1 MIDIEDDIFD
11 EVSEKVYAA
20 FEKKCPDLLMMS
32 EYVKSP
38 SSFPFVSLVEIDNAT
53 FRNTQSTDGNE
64 NHVAVTYELNVY
76 SNKTSGKK
84 AECKAIARFID
95 EILLEMNFTR
105 TMLEPVPN
113 QDEATIYRI
122 LGRYRAVISKNKTIY
137 RR

>member
-84 AECKAIARFID
+84 AECKAIAGFID
-95 EILLEMNFTR
+95 EILLGMNFTR

-113 QDEATIYRI
+113 QDEATIYRM

>member
-11 EVSEKVYAA
+11 EVSEKVYSA

-38 SSFPFVSLVEIDNAT
+38 SSFPFISLVEIDNAT

-84 AECKAIARFID
+84 AECKALAGFID
-95 EILLEMNFTR
+95 EILLGMNFTR